1 MKGSIELKVTV
12 QDRMI
17 LKHCLMDN
25 EYEIHFAEE
34 LFKYTTHLDYI
45 IFSSF
50 DRNVQIPNY
59 GDYDDLIIENYVRS
73 MKNKG
78 ITWDE
83 IVFEKENHHIYHA
96 CSGFYG
102 SGFDEAVALVLDGG
116 GSVYE
121 NEEDVVDLLGSNST
135 NCFRELETIF
145 KVDYKSGV
153 QPLWKHYGWT
163 QNCAPD
169 VRNDDIFCEKYG
181 DNIISHSMSNGGLF
195 NLFAYD
201 LGWTNGDD
209 SGKVMGL
216 SSYYSKKDY
225 SLYEAYPEE
234 DPRWWRQIEWFEE
247 MNGVWITTKELYDNL
262 SRNDKYPFERKS
274 WNQSDFEGE
283 MTLQINFKKKLLS
296 IPRD

>member
-1 MKGSIELKVTV
+1 MK
-12 QDRMI
+12 I
-17 LKHCLMDN
+17 LGINISHHASSCLLVDNEIKFLLEDERVNRIKGYCPGQNDSDLFMDD

-50 DRNVQIPNY
+50 DRNTFVSGR
-59 GDYDDLIIENYVRS
+59 GDADDGIIENYVRS

-83 IVFEKENHHIYHA
+83 IIFQKENHHMYHA

-116 GSVYE
+116 GSIYE
-121 NEEDVVDLLGSNST
+121 NEEDILDLLGPNSR

-163 QNCAPD
+163 ELQVLRGD
-169 VRNDDIFCEKYG
+169 VRNDDFFCEKYG
-181 DNIISHSMSNGGLF
+181 NNIISHTMSNGALF
-195 NLFAYD
+195 NLLAYD
-201 LGWTNGDD
+201 LGFKDGDD
-209 SGKVMGL
+209 SGKVMGM
-216 SSYYSKKDY
+216 SS
-225 SLYEAYPEE
+225 
-234 DPRWWRQIEWFEE
+234 
-247 MNGVWITTKELYDNL
+247 
-262 SRNDKYPFERKS
+262 
-274 WNQSDFEGE
+274 
-283 MTLQINFKKKLLS
+283 LL
-296 IPRD
+296 